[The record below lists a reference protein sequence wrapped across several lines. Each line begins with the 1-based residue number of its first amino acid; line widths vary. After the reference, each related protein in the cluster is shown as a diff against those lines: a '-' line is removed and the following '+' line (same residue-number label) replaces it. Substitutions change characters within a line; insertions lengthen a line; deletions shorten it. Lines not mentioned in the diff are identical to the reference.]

1 MHKSSRNAAKVGSG
15 ERRYAS
21 CRKGLAGGLCIETAC
36 WGLVRKG
43 RKEKKKWHSL
53 IDKVWN
59 WKNLNEA
66 WGKVKQNRGAGGIDE
81 VSIEEFERNLEQNL
95 NEIQRLLRQD
105 RYKPNPVKR
114 VYIPKPDGKQRPL
127 GIPTI
132 RDRVVQQALKNVIEP
147 IFEAEFRDS
156 SFGYRPGKSA
166 KQAIEQ
172 IETVRDEGHEWVVDA
187 DIKAFF
193 DTVNHEKLIDAVAE
207 RISDGRV
214 LRLIRAFLE
223 ANVMEEGQERAKNII
238 GTPQGGVISPLLANI
253 YLHYFDERM
262 AELGYEVV
270 RYADDFLVLCG
281 SEEEAEEAISH
292 VKEILEELELT
303 LHPQKTKIKNFS
315 EGIDFLGF
323 TVYVSHKVPQ
333 KEAVRKYKEAV
344 RRATRR
350 NLPINLEMV
359 IQGLNPVVI
368 GWGNYFKIAN
378 VNWLYKGLDGWTRMR
393 LRAFKEKRK
402 SYNSNRRILNAFLR
416 NLGLKSLSTL
426 LNPEW

>member
-1 MHKSSRNAAKVGSG
+1 M
-15 ERRYAS
+15 
-21 CRKGLAGGLCIETAC
+21 
-36 WGLVRKG
+36 
-43 RKEKKKWHSL
+43 

-59 WKNLNEA
+59 WRNLNEA
-66 WGKVKQNRGAGGIDE
+66 WEKVKQNRGAGGIDD
-81 VSIEEFERNLEQNL
+81 VTIDEFERNLEQNL

-105 RYKPNPVKR
+105 MYVPKPVKR

-214 LRLIRAFLE
+214 LRLIRAFLK
-223 ANVMEEGQERAKNII
+223 ADVMEEGQGRAKNDI

-270 RYADDFLVLCG
+270 RYADDCVPRSC
-281 SEEEAEEAISH
+281 
-292 VKEILEELELT
+292 T
-303 LHPQKTKIKNFS
+303 RD
-315 EGIDFLGF
+315 EGLAPRSRLAGAGF
-323 TVYVSHKVPQ
+323 KP
-333 KEAVRKYKEAV
+333 
-344 RRATRR
+344 
-350 NLPINLEMV
+350 P
-359 IQGLNPVVI
+359 
-368 GWGNYFKIAN
+368 
-378 VNWLYKGLDGWTRMR
+378 
-393 LRAFKEKRK
+393 
-402 SYNSNRRILNAFLR
+402 
-416 NLGLKSLSTL
+416 
-426 LNPEW
+426 

>member
-1 MHKSSRNAAKVGSG
+1 MHRSSRRLAKVCSG
-15 ERRYAS
+15 ERRNVD
-21 CRKGLAGGLCIETAC
+21 CRKGLIGGLCIEAAC
-36 WGLVRKG
+36 WRLVRK
-43 RKEKKKWHSL
+43 EQKKKWHSL
-53 IDKVWN
+53 IFKVWN

-66 WGKVKQNRGAGGIDE
+66 WVKVKQNRGADGIDE
-81 VSIEEFERNLEQNL
+81 VSIEEFERTLEQNL
-95 NEIQRLLRQD
+95 NEIQRLLKQD
-105 RYKPNPVKR
+105 RYVPNPVKR
-114 VYIPKPDGKQRPL
+114 VYIPKPDGKRRPL

-132 RDRVVQQALKNVIEP
+132 RDRVVQQTLKNVIEP
-147 IFEAEFRDS
+147 IFEAEFLDS
-156 SFGYRPGKSA
+156 SFGYRSGKSA

-172 IETVRDEGHEWVVDA
+172 IEAIRDEGNEWVVDA

-223 ANVMEEGQERAKNII
+223 ADIMEQGQRLAKNVI

-253 YLHYFDERM
+253 YLHYFDVRM

-281 SEEEAEEAISH
+281 SEEEAKEALSH
-292 VKEILEELELT
+292 VEEILGELELT
-303 LHPQKTKIKNFS
+303 LHPEKTKIKNFS
-315 EGIDFLGF
+315 EGVDFLGF
-323 TVYVSHKVPQ
+323 TIYISHKVPQ
-333 KEAVRKYKEAV
+333 KKGIKKFKDAV

-359 IQGLNPVVI
+359 IQRLNPVVI
-368 GWGNYFKIAN
+368 GWGNYFRIAN
-378 VNWLYKGLDGWTRMR
+378 VNWLYKGLDSWTRMR
-393 LRAFKEKRK
+393 LRAFKEKKK
-402 SYNSNRRILNAFLR
+402 SYLSNCRITNEFLE

>member
-1 MHKSSRNAAKVGSG
+1 LKVSSG
-15 ERRYAS
+15 ERRYAD
-21 CRKGLAGGLCIETAC
+21 CRNGLSIEAIR
-36 WGLVRKG
+36 WRLVRK
-43 RKEKKKWHSL
+43 EQKKKHHSL

-66 WGKVKQNRGAGGIDE
+66 WEKVKQNRGAGGIDE
-81 VSIEEFERNLEQNL
+81 VSIEEFDQNKEQNL
-95 NEIQRLLRQD
+95 NEIQRMLKQD
-105 RYKPNPVKR
+105 RYKPKPVKR

-127 GIPTI
+127 GIPAI
-132 RDRVVQQALKNVIEP
+132 RDRVVQQALKKVIEP
-147 IFEAEFRDS
+147 IFEAGFLDS
-156 SFGYRPGKSA
+156 SFGYRPEKSA

-172 IETVRDEGHEWVVDA
+172 IEEVRDEGYEWVVDA

-214 LRLIRAFLE
+214 LKLIKSFLE
-223 ANVMEEGQERAKNII
+223 ADIMGQGLGLVKNVI

-281 SEEEAEEAISH
+281 SEVEAMEALSH
-292 VKEILEELELT
+292 VKEILGELELT
-303 LHPQKTKIKNFS
+303 LHPDKTRIKNFS
-315 EGIDFLGF
+315 EGVDFLGF
-323 TVYVSHKVPQ
+323 TIHISHKVPR
-333 KEAVRKYKEAV
+333 KEAVKKYKDAV
-344 RRATRR
+344 RRVTRR
-350 NLPINLEMV
+350 NFPINLEMV
-359 IQGLNPVVI
+359 IQRLNPVVI

-378 VNWLYKGLDGWTRMR
+378 VNWLYKRLDSWTRMR
-393 LRAFKEKRK
+393 LRAFREKKK
-402 SYNSNRRILNAFLR
+402 SYCSNCRITNEFMR

>member
-1 MHKSSRNAAKVGSG
+1 MQQSSRKSAKVSSG
-15 ERRYAS
+15 ERRDAD
-21 CRKGLAGGLCIETAC
+21 CRNGLSIEAIC
-36 WGLVRKG
+36 WRLVRKE
-43 RKEKKKWHSL
+43 RKKKKYPSL

-66 WGKVKQNRGAGGIDE
+66 WRRVKQNRGSGGIDE
-81 VSIEEFERNLEQNL
+81 VTIEVFDRNQEQNL
-95 NEIQRLLRQD
+95 SAIQRLLKQD
-105 RYKPNPVKR
+105 RYEPNSVKR
-114 VYIPKPDGKQRPL
+114 VYIPKPDGRQRPL

-132 RDRVVQQALKNVIEP
+132 MDRIVQQALKNVIEP
-147 IFEAEFRDS
+147 IFEAEFLNS

-172 IETVRDEGHEWVVDA
+172 IERVRNGGHEWVLDA

-193 DTVNHEKLIDAVAE
+193 DMVNHEKLIDAVAE

-214 LRLIRAFLE
+214 LRLIRSFLE
-223 ANVMEEGQERAKNII
+223 ADIMEQGQGPMKNVI

-253 YLHYFDERM
+253 YLHYFNEKM
-262 AELGYEVV
+262 AELGYEVI
-270 RYADDFLVLCG
+270 RYADDVLVLCR
-281 SEEEAEEAISH
+281 SEEEAKEALLH
-292 VKEILEELELT
+292 VKEILVELELT
-303 LHPQKTKIKNFS
+303 LHPDKTKIKNFS
-315 EGIDFLGF
+315 EGVDFLGF
-323 TVYVSHKVPQ
+323 TVYKSHKVPR
-333 KEAVRKYKEAV
+333 KEAIKKYKDAV

-359 IQGLNPVVI
+359 IQRLNPVVI

-378 VNWLYKGLDGWTRMR
+378 VNWLYMRLDSWTRMR
-393 LRAFKEKRK
+393 LRAFKEKKK
-402 SYNSNRRILNAFLR
+402 SYLSNCRITNEFMR

>member
-1 MHKSSRNAAKVGSG
+1 MS
-15 ERRYAS
+15 
-21 CRKGLAGGLCIETAC
+21 
-36 WGLVRKG
+36 
-43 RKEKKKWHSL
+43 KKKKFHSL

-59 WKNLNEA
+59 WRNLNEA
-66 WGKVKQNRGAGGIDE
+66 WSKVKQNKGAGGIDE
-81 VSIEEFERNLEQNL
+81 VSIAQFERNLEQNL

-147 IFEAEFRDS
+147 IFETEFSDT
-156 SFGYRPGKSA
+156 SFGYRPGKNA
-166 KQAIEQ
+166 KQAIER
-172 IETVRDEGHEWVVDA
+172 IEEVRDGGHEWIVDA

-214 LRLIRAFLE
+214 LRLIRSFLK
-223 ANVMEEGQERAKNII
+223 ADIMEQGQGLAKNVI

-262 AELGYEVV
+262 AGPGYEVV
-270 RYADDFLVLCG
+270 RYADDFLVLCET
-281 SEEEAEEAISH
+281 EEEAREALFH
-292 VKEILEELELT
+292 VEVVLRELELT
-303 LHPQKTKIKNFS
+303 LHPEKTKLKNLS
-315 EGIDFLGF
+315 EGVDFLGF
-323 TVYVSHKVPQ
+323 TVYICHKVPR
-333 KEAVRKYKEAV
+333 KEAVRKYKDAV
-344 RRATRR
+344 RRVTRR

-359 IQGLNPVVI
+359 IQRLNPIVI

-378 VNWLYKGLDGWTRMR
+378 VNWLYKDLDGWTRMR

-402 SYNSNRRILNAFLR
+402 SYNSNRRITNAFLR

>member
-1 MHKSSRNAAKVGSG
+1 MSK
-15 ERRYAS
+15 
-21 CRKGLAGGLCIETAC
+21 
-36 WGLVRKG
+36 
-43 RKEKKKWHSL
+43 KKKWHSL

-59 WKNLNEA
+59 WRNLNEA
-66 WGKVKQNRGAGGIDE
+66 WEKVKQNRGASGIDD
-81 VSIEEFERNLEQNL
+81 VSIEEFERNIEQNL

-132 RDRVVQQALKNVIEP
+132 RDRVVQQALKNVIEQ
-147 IFEAEFRDS
+147 IFEAEFSDS

-166 KQAIEQ
+166 KQAIER
-172 IETVRDEGHEWVVDA
+172 IEAIRDEGHEWVVDA

-193 DTVNHEKLIDAVAE
+193 DTVNHEKLIDAMAE

-214 LRLIRAFLE
+214 LRLIRSFLK
-223 ANVMEEGQERAKNII
+223 ADIMEQGQGLAKNVI

-253 YLHYFDERM
+253 YLHYFDEKM
-262 AELGYEVV
+262 AGFGYEVV
-270 RYADDFLVLCG
+270 RYADDFLVLCKD
-281 SEEEAEEAISH
+281 EEEAREALNH
-292 VKEILEELELT
+292 VKEILGELELT
-303 LHPQKTKIKNFS
+303 LHPEKTKIKNFS
-315 EGIDFLGF
+315 DGIEFLGF
-323 TVYVSHKVPQ
+323 TVYISHKVPR
-333 KEAVRKYKEAV
+333 KEAIRKYKDAV

-359 IQGLNPVVI
+359 IRGLNPIVI

-402 SYNSNRRILNAFLR
+402 SYNSNRRITNAFLE
-416 NLGLKSLSTL
+416 NLGLKSLTKL
-426 LNPEW
+426 LNPKW

>member
-1 MHKSSRNAAKVGSG
+1 MSK
-15 ERRYAS
+15 
-21 CRKGLAGGLCIETAC
+21 
-36 WGLVRKG
+36 
-43 RKEKKKWHSL
+43 KKKWHSL

-59 WKNLNEA
+59 WRNLNEA
-66 WGKVKQNRGAGGIDE
+66 WDKVKQNKGAGGIDE
-81 VSIEEFERNLEQNL
+81 VSIAEFERNQEQNL

-114 VYIPKPDGKQRPL
+114 VYLPKPDGKQRPL

-132 RDRVVQQALKNVIEP
+132 RDRVVQQALKSVIEP
-147 IFEAEFRDS
+147 IFEAGFSGS
-156 SFGYRPGKSA
+156 SFGYRPGRNA
-166 KQAIEQ
+166 KQAIER
-172 IETVRDEGHEWVVDA
+172 IEEVRDEGHEWVVDA

-207 RISDGRV
+207 RISDGRI
-214 LRLIRAFLE
+214 LKLIKAFLE
-223 ANVMEEGQERAKNII
+223 ADIMEQGQGLAKNVI

-262 AELGYEVV
+262 AGLGYEVV

-281 SEEEAEEAISH
+281 SEEEASKALSH
-292 VKEILEELELT
+292 VKEILGELELA
-303 LHPQKTKIKNFS
+303 LHPEKTKIKNLA
-315 EGIDFLGF
+315 EGVDFLGF
-323 TVYVSHKVPQ
+323 TVYVCHKVPR
-333 KEAVRKYKEAV
+333 KEAVRKYKNAV

-359 IQGLNPVVI
+359 IQRLNPIVI

-402 SYNSNRRILNAFLR
+402 SYNSNRRITNAFLK